1 MCLVFASD
9 LERLCFAGRR
19 TTVIGLEMNDCV
31 IECSGLTKRYGRIVA
46 LKGATMSV
54 GPGVVGLLG
63 PNGAGKSTL
72 ISLLLGQTPASGGHA
87 KVLGFDIRKHQLKIR
102 QKIGY
107 VPENDCMIS
116 GMSGVGYVYYA
127 GRLAGM
133 KHADAM
139 QRAHEVLDYVGLE
152 EARYRPSDQYSTGM
166 KQSLKLAQAI
176 VHDPDLLFL
185 DEPTNGM
192 DPFGR
197 EMMLTLIEDLGK
209 AGISVLLSSHLLP
222 DVERLCD
229 RVIIMGG
236 GEVLSE
242 GRIEEMNK
250 PHPTHLRVDYTGDVS
265 RFQRRLA
272 ESGVHVIEQMD
283 GHLQVELPGEGM
295 QRLVLESARD
305 TGTDVTG
312 LKPKRST
319 LEEMFLHALGRQK
332 KA

>member
-1 MCLVFASD
+1 MLRKKQTISALS
-9 LERLCFAGRR
+9 
-19 TTVIGLEMNDCV
+19 GLSMANPV
-31 IECSGLTKRYGRIVA
+31 IECSDLTKRYGRIVA
-46 LKGATMSV
+46 LKGVTVSV
-54 GPGVVGLLG
+54 SPGVVGLLG

-72 ISLLLGQTPASGGHA
+72 ISLLLGQTPASGGRA
-87 KVLGFDIRKHQLKIR
+87 KVLGFDIRKGQPKIR
-102 QKIGY
+102 QRIGF
-107 VPENDCMIS
+107 VPENDCMIP
-116 GMSGVGYVYYA
+116 GMSGVGYVYYS

-133 KHADAM
+133 QHADAM

-192 DPFGR
+192 DPHGR
-197 EMMLTLIEDLGK
+197 EMMLSLIGDLGK

-222 DVERLCD
+222 DAERLCN

-242 GRIEEMNK
+242 GRIAEMNK
-250 PHPTHLRVDYTGDVS
+250 PHPTLYRVDYTGEAS
-265 RFQRRLA
+265 TFRRRLV
-272 ESGVHVIEQMD
+272 ESGIRVLEQVD
-283 GHLQVELPGEGM
+283 SFLQIELPAEGT

-305 TGTDVTG
+305 TGIHVIG
-312 LKPKRST
+312 LKPKRSS
-319 LEEMFLHALGRQK
+319 LEEMFLHALGRQQK
-332 KA
+332 P

>member
-1 MCLVFASD
+1 MANP
-9 LERLCFAGRR
+9 
-19 TTVIGLEMNDCV
+19 VIQ
-31 IECSGLTKRYGRIVA
+31 CSGLTKRYGKIVA
-46 LKGATMSV
+46 LKEVRLSV
-54 GPGVVGLLG
+54 EPGVVGLLG

-72 ISLLLGQTPASGGHA
+72 ISVLLGQTPSSSGDA
-87 KVLGFDIRKHQLKIR
+87 KVLGLDVRRDQLKIR
-102 QKIGY
+102 QRIGY
-107 VPENDCMIS
+107 MPENECMIP

-133 KHADAM
+133 RHADAM

-152 EARYRPSDQYSTGM
+152 EARYRPSEQYSTGM

-176 VHDPDLLFL
+176 VHDPDLIFL

-192 DPFGR
+192 DPHGR

-222 DVERLCD
+222 DVERLCA

-242 GRIEEMNK
+242 GRIAEMNK
-250 PHPTHLRVDYTGDVS
+250 PHPTLYRVDYSGETAE
-265 RFQRRLA
+265 FCRRLV
-272 ESGVHVIEQMD
+272 EGGVRVLEQVD
-283 GHLQVELPGEGM
+283 GFLQVELPRENT

-305 TGTDVTG
+305 TGTKVIG
-312 LKPKRST
+312 LRPKRSS
-319 LEEMFLHALGRQK
+319 LEEAFLLALGRQQK
-332 KA
+332 P